1 MDARM
6 GASRVHRK
14 SYIAKFVDMIE
25 KETACILPGQFA
37 GG

>member
-14 SYIAKFVDMIE
+14 SYFAKVADMVE

>member
-1 MDARM
+1 MDTRM
-6 GASRVHRK
+6 GARRVHCK
-14 SYIAKFVDMIE
+14 SYVVKVVDMVE

>member
-1 MDARM
+1 MDAPL
-6 GASRVHRK
+6 GARRVHCK
-14 SYIAKFVDMIE
+14 SYVVKVADMVE